1 MELDKKKE
9 LQYALQSLQNIV
21 VEVISKTMT
30 ETEWE
35 ELDLVAPEELD
46 DLINDSI
53 SHTLDYL
60 AKHQELQLQETELKE
75 VVIEYVEPKV
85 EQLLN
90 EFIGNDKKGYKKTK
104 VEEFLD
110 KYHKQEKARKDLEK
124 YLHDIVQ
131 ELGLETLGTY
141 HNVWITDYFDDDPIS
156 KTLVKININ
165 INGNYYEVETKDE
178 LYIPVTREYLLDF
191 LTQTRIN

>member
-104 VEEFLD
+104 VEELLD

-141 HNVWITDYFDDDPIS
+141 HNVLITDYFDDDPIS